1 MFFSQKT
8 NLRKWK
14 STLNT
19 SKSYLQNIKNIKM
32 LHYEYKELLQF
43 IKKMAENSIK
53 NDSILEHKYSNENN
67 HN

>member
-1 MFFSQKT
+1 
-8 NLRKWK
+8 
-14 STLNT
+14 
-19 SKSYLQNIKNIKM
+19 M

-67 HN
+67 HNQAGEKSLDSSCHQ